1 MATPALSQDEV
12 VERLRR
18 LHAWE
23 LDGDSI
29 RKTYRLPN
37 YMAGLAW
44 ATTIGT
50 IAEAH
55 DHHPDLTIGFRSV
68 TVRFT
73 THDAGNKLSAKDFA
87 VAEAI
92 DAIGYPK
99 AE

>member
-1 MATPALSQDEV
+1 MATPALSQQEIAEHMRKLD
-12 VERLRR
+12 
-18 LHAWE
+18 AWE

-29 RKTYRLPN
+29 KKTYKLPN

-55 DHHPDLTIGFRSV
+55 DHHPDLTIGYRTV
-68 TVRFT
+68 TARFT
-73 THDAGNKLSAKDFA
+73 THDAGSKLSAKDFA
-87 VAEAI
+87 VAAAI
-92 DAIGYPK
+92 DAVGYPK